1 MLLLDAFFAYASDP
15 PSIGTTIEQTS
26 RNIAARTGRTT
37 FRTWRSLDICGYFI
51 ANQVLSDIDNH
62 EVLVAD
68 ITRLNFNVLY
78 EIGYAIGKGKPI
90 FAVKNSSLAV
100 EDISLLELGIFDTI
114 GYLEYKNSDE
124 LTAALLTQH
133 DVSAIDVPV
142 GRNSRQP
149 IYSIQPKFKTEFV
162 TRIESRINK
171 TKLAQRKFDPIEQA
185 RLAAFDAI
193 QQVSESYGVLVPLLA
208 SEVQG
213 ARLHNLRASFVA
225 GLAEGMGRVRLLLQ
239 HGNSPVP
246 IDYRDLATTC
256 YAVSDA
262 DAAIAAFA
270 ADVTEQLTSQS
281 DIIVSRPEK
290 FLQTVDLGSS
300 TAENELRDLASYYL
314 ETSPYQRVARGEAR
328 IVVGRKGSG
337 KSAIFLRARDKVR
350 RNKSFVVLGLKPEG
364 YQLRKFRDSVVDLLN
379 KGSQEHL
386 VMAFWE
392 YVIYLEVCAKIIES
406 DKERHL
412 RDPDLYEIYNE
423 IVALYGNDAYISE
436 GDFSDRLEK
445 LASSVAARYADR
457 FGGNAQQSLSA
468 GQVTD
473 LVYHHDLAKLREV
486 LRRYLISKGELWI
499 FLDNIDKGWPSHGIE
514 STDMLILRTLLEATR
529 KIEREFD
536 RHDLVAHTIIF
547 LRNDVY
553 ELLLEDTPDRGKET
567 RVAVDWSDVDLLKE
581 LIRLRLARGGIDEEA
596 LFEDV
601 WRLFCTPFISGEESA
616 QYLIDRCLM
625 RPRALIDLLNHCRSV
640 AINLKHDRVEED
652 DVKKGLNAFS
662 NDLVIEI
669 NLEIRDIFPAA
680 EDVLYMLI
688 GTSETLTA
696 AALDGILSGNIATA
710 SVTEEII
717 DVLLWHGV
725 LGLVWPD
732 GKVQYIFDANYN
744 LRLMKAQRERLQ
756 ESGLVYQINPA
767 FWPALLGH

>member
-1 MLLLDAFFAYASDP
+1 MSAVQFRKIGLRLVCYSIRNNIEAEGSNAAARRIFAYASDP

-26 RNIAARTGRTT
+26 RNIEARTGRTT

-62 EVLVAD
+62 EVLIAD

-290 FLQTVDLGSS
+290 FCRRLT
-300 TAENELRDLASYYL
+300 LAAPPLKTSF
-314 ETSPYQRVARGEAR
+314 ETWLAIISKPAR
-328 IVVGRKGSG
+328 IS
-337 KSAIFLRARDKVR
+337 
-350 RNKSFVVLGLKPEG
+350 
-364 YQLRKFRDSVVDLLN
+364 
-379 KGSQEHL
+379 
-386 VMAFWE
+386 
-392 YVIYLEVCAKIIES
+392 
-406 DKERHL
+406 
-412 RDPDLYEIYNE
+412 
-423 IVALYGNDAYISE
+423 
-436 GDFSDRLEK
+436 
-445 LASSVAARYADR
+445 
-457 FGGNAQQSLSA
+457 
-468 GQVTD
+468 
-473 LVYHHDLAKLREV
+473 
-486 LRRYLISKGELWI
+486 
-499 FLDNIDKGWPSHGIE
+499 
-514 STDMLILRTLLEATR
+514 
-529 KIEREFD
+529 
-536 RHDLVAHTIIF
+536 
-547 LRNDVY
+547 
-553 ELLLEDTPDRGKET
+553 ELLAERRESWLAG
-567 RVAVDWSDVDLLKE
+567 RVPASPQS
-581 LIRLRLARGGIDEEA
+581 
-596 LFEDV
+596 F
-601 WRLFCTPFISGEESA
+601 SA
-616 QYLIDRCLM
+616 
-625 RPRALIDLLNHCRSV
+625 
-640 AINLKHDRVEED
+640 
-652 DVKKGLNAFS
+652 
-662 NDLVIEI
+662 
-669 NLEIRDIFPAA
+669 LEIRFA
-680 EDVLYMLI
+680 ETKVLWF
-688 GTSETLTA
+688 
-696 AALDGILSGNIATA
+696 LD
-710 SVTEEII
+710 
-717 DVLLWHGV
+717 
-725 LGLVWPD
+725 
-732 GKVQYIFDANYN
+732 
-744 LRLMKAQRERLQ
+744 
-756 ESGLVYQINPA
+756 
-767 FWPALLGH
+767 

>member
-26 RNIAARTGRTT
+26 RNIEARTGRTT

-62 EVLVAD
+62 EVLIAD

-386 VMAFWE
+386 VMC
-392 YVIYLEVCAKIIES
+392 VLGI
-406 DKERHL
+406 RH
-412 RDPDLYEIYNE
+412 I
-423 IVALYGNDAYISE
+423 
-436 GDFSDRLEK
+436 
-445 LASSVAARYADR
+445 
-457 FGGNAQQSLSA
+457 FGG
-468 GQVTD
+468 
-473 LVYHHDLAKLREV
+473 LRE
-486 LRRYLISKGELWI
+486 
-499 FLDNIDKGWPSHGIE
+499 SHRKRQ
-514 STDMLILRTLLEATR
+514 RT
-529 KIEREFD
+529 
-536 RHDLVAHTIIF
+536 
-547 LRNDVY
+547 
-553 ELLLEDTPDRGKET
+553 TPEG
-567 RVAVDWSDVDLLKE
+567 
-581 LIRLRLARGGIDEEA
+581 
-596 LFEDV
+596 
-601 WRLFCTPFISGEESA
+601 SGP
-616 QYLIDRCLM
+616 I
-625 RPRALIDLLNHCRSV
+625 
-640 AINLKHDRVEED
+640 
-652 DVKKGLNAFS
+652 
-662 NDLVIEI
+662 
-669 NLEIRDIFPAA
+669 
-680 EDVLYMLI
+680 
-688 GTSETLTA
+688 
-696 AALDGILSGNIATA
+696 
-710 SVTEEII
+710 
-717 DVLLWHGV
+717 
-725 LGLVWPD
+725 
-732 GKVQYIFDANYN
+732 
-744 LRLMKAQRERLQ
+744 
-756 ESGLVYQINPA
+756 
-767 FWPALLGH
+767 